1 MSLVDDYNKG
11 KIDVVELN
19 RQLNK
24 QNEERKQGKY
34 LTMIVALIFTVIGGM
49 CLRLH

>member
-11 KIDVVELN
+11 KIDAVELN

-24 QNEERKQGKY
+24 QNEERKQGNT
-34 LTMIVALIFTVIGGM
+34 LQ
-49 CLRLH
+49 